1 MLNVLVD
8 LVLQESKMDNIFFVC
23 IGFATYAL
31 ISYGLNMLGAYREY
45 KELTEW
51 LSERDVDI
59 TSLDKREL
67 SKYLSIFRLSEIDG
81 VEIVSIDDFK

>member
-1 MLNVLVD
+1 MLNALAD

-23 IGFATYAL
+23 VGFAAYAL
-31 ISYGLNMLGAYREY
+31 VNYGLNMLGADREY

-51 LSERDVDI
+51 LDERGMEI
-59 TSLDKREL
+59 SSLDKREL

-81 VEIVSIDDFK
+81 VEVVSIDEPK